1 MEDEMNINFMLLKPM
16 TQELISMKDKINK
29 TEKSNVVLKRELVNS
44 IEKIEILKAFINDHC
59 QANPTETITIPFES
73 NSKNEVNKKVM

>member
-59 QANPTETITIPFES
+59 QAKPKETITIPFES